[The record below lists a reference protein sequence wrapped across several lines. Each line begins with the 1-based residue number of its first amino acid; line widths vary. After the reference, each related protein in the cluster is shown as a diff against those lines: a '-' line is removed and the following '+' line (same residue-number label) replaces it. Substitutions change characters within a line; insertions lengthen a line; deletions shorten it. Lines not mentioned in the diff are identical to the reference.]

1 MPSFAPLIIVVEHTP
16 TWVWGLLAALL
27 ALGWAQARP
36 RRVAAWRAALLP
48 AAMLV
53 WSLTGAVSSF
63 GAGAA
68 LAAWAPGLAAATLA
82 SASLGAPAGV
92 RWHVDARAF
101 ELPGS
106 WVPMLLIL
114 AIFCVKFAI
123 GASLAQHPGLRGDA
137 LFALGACLTL
147 GTLSGV
153 FAGRA
158 VALLR
163 ITAQRG
169 KRL

>member
-1 MPSFAPLIIVVEHTP
+1 MPSAAPLMNVLEHTP
-16 TWVWGLLAALL
+16 PWVWGLLAALL
-27 ALGWAQARP
+27 ALGWAQTRP
-36 RRVAAWRAALLP
+36 RRVGAWRAALLP
-48 AAMLV
+48 VAMLL
-53 WSLTGAVSSF
+53 WSLTGAVTSF

-68 LAAWAPGLAAATLA
+68 LAAWSPGLLAATLA

-92 RWHVDARAF
+92 RWHAGARAF
-101 ELPGS
+101 DLPGS

-114 AIFCVKFAI
+114 GIFGVKFAI
-123 GASLAQHPGLRGDA
+123 GASLAQHPGMREDA

-153 FAGRA
+153 FTGRA

-163 ITAQRG
+163 TAAQPG
-169 KRL
+169 